1 MAFELKTGER
11 IRRAVR
17 RIVKN
22 ELDDALE
29 LLTGEKKE
37 SRDEMVHEVRKSFK
51 KVRAVLR
58 MVRPA
63 IDDATYRTENIC
75 FRDAA
80 RPLTKV
86 RDAKILVETFD
97 AILNHFHEH
106 VAGRSFHETHDA
118 LQANL
123 RAIRREV
130 LDEQDAP
137 ASIAT
142 IVKDARERV
151 KEWSDVPNK
160 WRSIGD
166 GVKEVHCRARDA
178 FEAAKDSPSIETLH
192 EWRKQAKYLRYQ
204 LEILRPLWPE
214 RLEELAG
221 EADRMT
227 ELLGDD
233 HDAAVL
239 RQKLAD
245 DPDKLGGADAIEA
258 LLAIIDRRREELQQE
273 ATLLGGRYFDE
284 PSNEFA
290 RRLKGL
296 WKSFCTAEEHPTD
309 SRLTGIAAAS

>member
-1 MAFELKTGER
+1 MAFELETGEKL
-11 IRRAVR
+11 RRAVLR
-17 RIVKN
+17 VARE
-22 ELDDALE
+22 ELDNSLE
-29 LLTGEKKE
+29 LLTGEKHE
-37 SRDEMVHEVRKSFK
+37 SRDETVHEVRKSFK
-51 KVRAVLR
+51 KIRAVLR

-63 IDDATYRTENIC
+63 IGEAAYRTENIC

-80 RPLTKV
+80 RPLTTV
-86 RDAKILVETFD
+86 RDAKILVETLD
-97 AILNHFHEH
+97 AILDHFHEH
-106 VAGRSFHETHDA
+106 VAGRSFHETREA

-123 RAIRREV
+123 RSVRREV

-137 ASIAT
+137 AKIAA
-142 IVKDARERV
+142 IAKEARPRIKD
-151 KEWSDVPNK
+151 WSDVPNK
-160 WRSIGD
+160 WRSLGD
-166 GVKEVHCRARDA
+166 GVRDVHSRARDA
-178 FEAAKDSPSIETLH
+178 FDTAKQSPSVETLH

-214 RLEELAG
+214 RMEEMAD

-245 DPDKLGGADAIEA
+245 DPDNFGGAASIET
-258 LLAIIDRRREELQQE
+258 LLALIDRRRTELQQE
-273 ATLLGGRYFDE
+273 ATLLGERFFDE

-296 WKSFCTAEEHPTD
+296 WKAFRAEVKHLPD
-309 SRLTGIAAAS
+309 PRLAGIAAQ